1 MMFIIK
7 LILLFSGRNYE
18 INLFFDKNGLEF
30 REVLFVVH
38 VHILFNTLN
47 SQQ

>member
-1 MMFIIK
+1 MGSNFHN
-7 LILLFSGRNYE
+7 GRNYE
-18 INLFFDKNGLEF
+18 INLFFDKNDLEF
-30 REVLFVVH
+30 REVLLVVH